1 MKIIIISLLM
11 IFTFGCENLDP
22 KQTAISQ
29 LNEKIKHLETENKI
43 LRDSLDDYEE
53 NFLYSQMLIG
63 IPDDYVLTVGKK
75 NNIAMLFQTYN
86 VEIPEYEIFK
96 IEDEKRIKLGTN
108 NKTSFDYEFIPKSI
122 DDNKINLVV
131 KIPFKNK
138 TIEIPAGMIVD
149 LKE

>member
-1 MKIIIISLLM
+1 MKILIIALLM
-11 IFTFGCENLDP
+11 IFTLGCENFVP

-29 LNEKIKHLETENKI
+29 LNEKIKHLEKENKT

-53 NFLYSQMLIG
+53 NFLYSQILIG

-96 IEDEKRIKLGTN
+96 IEDEKKIKLGTN
-108 NKTSFDYEFIPKSI
+108 NKTSFDYEFIPKSM

-138 TIEIPAGMIVD
+138 TIEIPAGMIVN